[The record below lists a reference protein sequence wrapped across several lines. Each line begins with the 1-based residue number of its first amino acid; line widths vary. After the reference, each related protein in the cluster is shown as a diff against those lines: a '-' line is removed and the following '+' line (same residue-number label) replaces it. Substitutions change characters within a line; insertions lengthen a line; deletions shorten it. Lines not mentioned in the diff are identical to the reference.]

1 MAISSYIVN
10 HLSHESM
17 VDAKNNQKSIKK
29 ANTFFIRKF
38 MYKKWQL
45 GLGAFGL
52 FSEFQFSF
60 QEIERADL
68 KEQMG
73 VESSVP
79 ICLAIKCMMK

>member
-1 MAISSYIVN
+1 M
-10 HLSHESM
+10 
-17 VDAKNNQKSIKK
+17 
-29 ANTFFIRKF
+29 T
-38 MYKKWQL
+38 L

-73 VESSVP
+73 VESS
-79 ICLAIKCMMK
+79 LLSSYLLSNKNA